1 MRRWVNIATLASLW
15 AFVLLI
21 GNTAVAQQDGS
32 AGKGPGSIKSAQT
45 IQELEEMVIE
55 GKIQKPEVM
64 FFLSKGETEYS
75 LPIRKENF
83 VNRIIKSVEK
93 NPF

>member
-1 MRRWVNIATLASLW
+1 MRRRGNIATLALLW
-15 AFVLLI
+15 AFISLTASPAFAQE
-21 GNTAVAQQDGS
+21 GNS
-32 AGKGPGSIKSAQT
+32 GKGPGSIKSAQT

-64 FFLSKGETEYS
+64 FFLSKGETEYN

-83 VNRIIKSVEK
+83 VTRIIKSVEK

>member
-1 MRRWVNIATLASLW
+1 MRRWVIIATLATLW
-15 AFVLLI
+15 AFVSPIEGGALAQE
-21 GNTAVAQQDGS
+21 GETAGR
-32 AGKGPGSIKSAQT
+32 GPGSIKSAQT

-64 FFLSKGETEYS
+64 FFLSKGETEYR
-75 LPIRKENF
+75 LPLRKESF
-83 VNRIIKSVEK
+83 VGRIIKSVEK